1 MDKWLKNKAL
11 GVILEFSNST
21 DGKGLECL
29 EKYAK
34 YTGNK
39 NAEDL
44 LYSIFKNVADHVQY
58 CNDNP
63 KMAEKVNNIPFRT
76 R

>member
-29 EKYAK
+29 EKYAE

-44 LYSIFKNVADHVQY
+44 LYSIFKNVANHVQY

-63 KMAEKVNNIPFRT
+63 KVAEQINNMPFRM